1 MIRVATKISAAAR
14 ETKKRFWGP
23 LSERLVKTAMM
34 TRILPTIVKIIISV
48 MAVAKAAVAS
58 GVYGGGFN
66 ILWLQV
72 GEDVPPVPL
81 MLWPCRLV
89 PAKHALAMT
98 ATRATE
104 NRLHVD

>member
-1 MIRVATKISAAAR
+1 MSAAAS

-34 TRILPTIVKIIISV
+34 TKILPTIVKRIISV
-48 MAVAKAAVAS
+48 MAVAKIAVAS
-58 GVYGGGFN
+58 GEYGASFI

-81 MLWPCRLV
+81 MLWPGRPV
-89 PAKHALAMT
+89 PAKHALSMT
-98 ATRATE
+98 ANALPL
-104 NRLHVD
+104 NVYVD